1 MNDVQAE
8 KKHFTERHL
17 TALLREATDGDVSF
31 AEYAVTD
38 GEEFV
43 HVVFANGYRKRVC
56 VSGDSKKAL
65 ARDVLRQL

>member
-8 KKHFTERHL
+8 KKYFTVRYL
-17 TALLREATDGDVSF
+17 TSLLREVTDGDVLF
-31 AEYAVTD
+31 AEYVVTD

-43 HVVFANGYRKRVC
+43 HVVFANGHRKRVC

-65 ARDVLRQL
+65 AMDVLRQL